1 MILET
6 LVGFVIS
13 IIGILFFLSLNYI
26 SSINNWI
33 IETAKFIYYAGHP
46 LLDDDAKFNLIT
58 DKFKHIFKALSF
70 VILKTIALIVFV
82 LFTIA
87 VSSVIIVLI
96 QGETLG
102 NLQSNL
108 SLDLFFPEYL
118 YHLPFIIGSLLPLM
132 IIPFFKKKERKESS
146 PYSPIDKL
154 LHYVFMGN
162 SIIARF
168 LFRVELSMN
177 KKVLRSIKHTQNVYI
192 SGLARAGT
200 TVLMQYLG
208 QMPQFKSLSY
218 RNLPFLFLPK
228 TWSKIS
234 SKKKGPEKER
244 SHKDGMMHSID
255 SHEALEESFWRNC
268 HGIEY
273 IKKGFL
279 LSHAIDPD
287 VYLKYNAFR
296 KLIAG
301 EKIYLAKNNNHLLRA
316 ASLHQQDLLNG
327 NNTQTFIPFREPYS
341 QAKSL
346 LNQHQNL
353 SQQQGEDEFVS
364 DFMDFLVH
372 HEFGL
377 SHKVSVFD
385 DESCQKDFPENQN
398 SLEYWLEVWFLFYSK
413 ALSLFSDKEGFHFFC
428 YEKFCKNPYNSLG
441 AILSKL
447 TMSET
452 LIDSISIKK
461 YEQEKSENID
471 IKSKYSMLYNSLVSK
486 SINCQNG

>member
-46 LLDDDAKFNLIT
+46 LLDDDAKFNLISN
-58 DKFKHIFKALSF
+58 KFKLIFRSLSL

-82 LFTIA
+82 LLIIA
-87 VSSVIIVLI
+87 LSSLIIVLI

-102 NLQSNL
+102 NLQSTL
-108 SLDLFFPEYL
+108 SVDLLFPAYL
-118 YHLPFIIGSLLPLM
+118 YHLPFIIGSLLPLV
-132 IIPFFKKKERKESS
+132 IVPFFKKKERNESS

-177 KKVLRSIKHTQNVYI
+177 KKVLKSIKHTQNVYI

-200 TVLMQYLG
+200 TVLMQYVG
-208 QMPQFKSLSY
+208 QMPQFTSLSY

-228 TWSKIS
+228 TWLKIT
-234 SKKKGPEKER
+234 SKKKGREKER

-255 SHEALEESFWRNC
+255 SKEALEESFWRNYE
-268 HGIEY
+268 GIQY
-273 IKKGFL
+273 IRKDCLVSHNIDKK
-279 LSHAIDPD
+279 

-301 EKIYLAKNNNHLLRA
+301 QKIYLAKNNNHLLRA
-316 ASLHQQDLLNG
+316 ASLHQQDILDG

-353 SQQQGEDEFVS
+353 SQQQGKDEFVN
-364 DFMDFLVH
+364 DYMDLLVH

-385 DESCQKDFPENQN
+385 DEPGKKDFPEDQN

-428 YEKFCKNPYNSLG
+428 YEEFCKNPYHSLW

-447 TMSET
+447 TLPET
-452 LIDSISIKK
+452 LIGSVSINK
-461 YEQEKSENID
+461 YEPGRSPYID
-471 IKSKYSMLYNSLVSK
+471 LNSKYSMLYNSLVSK
-486 SINCQNG
+486 SINCKNG